1 MLWGELIEFP
11 FSLAL
16 NRLKRRERNICEV
29 WLRDE
34 EMILTLA
41 RQSQPLKPVEDTWN
55 FSGTHMRQ
63 SLRLSIKCEHYF
75 FNSVQSTL
83 S

>member
-16 NRLKRRERNICEV
+16 NRLKRRERNVCEV

-34 EMILTLA
+34 DNLSDCLITLTLEA
-41 RQSQPLKPVEDTWN
+41 R
-55 FSGTHMRQ
+55 
-63 SLRLSIKCEHYF
+63 
-75 FNSVQSTL
+75 
-83 S
+83 